1 MAALTTSCA
10 QAKPKDNDQPK
21 SMTEWAFRAGTN
33 LGRAEA
39 LVEGC
44 STGAVDPKLKQALIT
59 ADGSHTPYFQ
69 VLLKGIS
76 AEARE
81 AYSSVH
87 EWAGQDNYDEKRCM
101 MAVYLYG
108 PEGTIMKNLI
118 IPLK

>member
-1 MAALTTSCA
+1 MRKLMVAFVATLVPLCA
-10 QAKPKDNDQPK
+10 QAKPAD
-21 SMTEWAFRAGTN
+21 
-33 LGRAEA
+33 

-44 STGAVDPKLKQALIT
+44 STGAVDPKLKQALVV
-59 ADGSHTPYFQ
+59 AAGSSTPYFQ

-76 AEARE
+76 AGARE
-81 AYSSVH
+81 ANSWVSQSPYH
-87 EWAGQDNYDEKRCM
+87 GTDDEKRCA